1 MILVLKAPSQP
12 DKPALLR
19 RELLLQRI
27 YKEIEGEM
35 LCRVLQVRHIAIERI
50 NRLLTELENEPRVLA
65 DHLHEENILLLAP
78 EVEQKGKKSA
88 RLLPE
93 KVPSPELPTSQTPI
107 LTMNR

>member
-1 MILVLKAPSQP
+1 M
-12 DKPALLR
+12 
-19 RELLLQRI
+19 
-27 YKEIEGEM
+27 
-35 LCRVLQVRHIAIERI
+35 RHIAIERI
-50 NRLLTELENEPRVLA
+50 NRLLTELENEPQVLA

-88 RLLPE
+88 RLPLQSLPE